1 VVVPRN
7 ITVASALKAISR
19 SKDRSGSVAGSVL
32 AVDDDGTLVGI
43 FTDGDL
49 RRHLETEGAAL
60 LEKPLADVM
69 TPGPRLFIRTGR
81 LAAEAL
87 RIMAD
92 NQIDDLPVVD
102 EEFRPRGNIDIQD
115 LLQVGLV
122 LSTNP
127 RRPNWND
134 S

>member
-1 VVVPRN
+1 
-7 ITVASALKAISR
+7 
-19 SKDRSGSVAGSVL
+19 VAGSVSVV
-32 AVDDDGTLVGI
+32 AVSLKKVGI

-49 RRHLETEGAAL
+49 RRHLQSQGAPVL
-60 LEKPLADVM
+60 GRHIKEVM
-69 TPGPRLFIRTGR
+69 TPGPRKYIQEGR

-92 NQIDDLPVVD
+92 SQIDDLPVVD
-102 EEFRPRGNIDIQD
+102 DQFRPRGNIDIQD

-127 RRPNWND
+127 KRPQHH
-134 S
+134 